1 MLEPVTV
8 DGQPSALP
16 LCCFYGPLSTDAFG
30 ERISGLRHQHLGVHY
45 SQLPLHCID
54 IVMGSGISMRALIKY
69 EVAIDLCGID
79 IPLASPR
86 GVPWISEVTHIS

>member
-30 ERISGLRHQHLGVHY
+30 ERITGLRHQHLGVHY

-54 IVMGSGISMRALIKY
+54 IVMGSGIARRALKKY
-69 EVAIDLCGID
+69 EVAIDLAVLIFLW
-79 IPLASPR
+79 PLQ
-86 GVPWISEVTHIS
+86 EVFLGFLK